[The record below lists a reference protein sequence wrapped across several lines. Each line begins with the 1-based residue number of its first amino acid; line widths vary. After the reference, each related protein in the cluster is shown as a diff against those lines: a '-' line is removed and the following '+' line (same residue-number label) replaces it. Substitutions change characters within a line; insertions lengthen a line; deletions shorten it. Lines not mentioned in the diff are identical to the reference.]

1 MNASAQMAKTLRA
14 FRETHTT
21 RILQLGMDRWE
32 YILGGKGECTIVMI
46 GGGGSTAESMF
57 SINAALE
64 STCQVVSLGIPTS
77 AATVEEVNRGIEGII
92 DSLGIGQ
99 AIFLGHSLGGFVA
112 QSFAVRHPQRV
123 AGLVL
128 SSTGFY
134 LGARAVLLP
143 AATGLMM
150 RFPTS
155 WLLRAVGSQMERLL
169 KPAEAADFWL
179 QFYHEEI
186 RQPDSGARL
195 KHQGS
200 LLVKYAAFFR
210 ENPIHSGLPWV
221 NSVPAQIIAAEDDR
235 GFTRREIAHLGSL
248 YPRSRTITLP
258 AGTGHLSFLTR
269 PREYVEAVQKFI
281 ACVVK
286 EKSLEG

>member
-1 MNASAQMAKTLRA
+1 MNASAQMAEILRV
-14 FRETHTT
+14 FRQTHST
-21 RILQLGMDRWE
+21 RILQLGKDRWE
-32 YILGGKGECTIVMI
+32 YILGGKGECTIVII

-64 STCQVVSLGIPTS
+64 STCQVVSLGIPTT
-77 AATVEEVNRGIEGII
+77 AATVEAVNRGIEGIL
-92 DSLGIGQ
+92 DSLGIGK
-99 AIFLGHSLGGFVA
+99 AIFLGHSLGGVVA
-112 QSFAVRHPQRV
+112 QSFAVRHPERV

-143 AATGLMM
+143 AATRLMM
-150 RFPTS
+150 LFPAS
-155 WLLRAVGSQMERLL
+155 WLLRAVGSQIGRLL

-179 QFYHEEI
+179 QFYREEMD
-186 RQPDSGARL
+186 RPDACARL

-200 LLVKYAAFFR
+200 LLVKYSAFFR
-210 ENPIHSGLPWV
+210 DNPIHSGLPWV
-221 NSVPAQIIAAEDDR
+221 ESLPVQIIAAEDDR

-258 AGTGHLSFLTR
+258 AGAGHLSFLTR
-269 PREYVEAVQKFI
+269 PREYVEAVKRFV
-281 ACVVK
+281 ADAVTAGP
-286 EKSLEG
+286 L

>member
-77 AATVEEVNRGIEGII
+77 AVTVEEVNRGIEGII

-123 AGLVL
+123 AG
-128 SSTGFY
+128 
-134 LGARAVLLP
+134 P
-143 AATGLMM
+143 
-150 RFPTS
+150 
-155 WLLRAVGSQMERLL
+155 
-169 KPAEAADFWL
+169 KP
-179 QFYHEEI
+179 
-186 RQPDSGARL
+186 
-195 KHQGS
+195 
-200 LLVKYAAFFR
+200 
-210 ENPIHSGLPWV
+210 
-221 NSVPAQIIAAEDDR
+221 
-235 GFTRREIAHLGSL
+235 
-248 YPRSRTITLP
+248 
-258 AGTGHLSFLTR
+258 R
-269 PREYVEAVQKFI
+269 PRFFQRH
-281 ACVVK
+281 
-286 EKSLEG
+286 GRP